1 MGWSLPEQFQTC
13 LLTHHPGDAD
23 GLCTKLMKPCQS
35 RAPQKPWWQDEWEIP
50 RESLKL
56 ERRLGAGQFGE
67 VWMGEWQVM
76 ISGKSISFFF
86 NTLSATNWLSSFSII
101 LKRRQISL
109 GALDF
114 GLNSPFKFNH
124 LSVHFVHFVQPF
136 CKNTSHVQS
145 PVAQLSSCGFE
156 CVSASKPFARGF
168 FLQCMQNSF
177 LHAAL
182 IVGLYSWLTGEWC
195 EVLSLHSNTRTI
207 WTFL

>member
-1 MGWSLPEQFQTC
+1 MQMGCAQSWWSRVSLGRRRSPGGRTSGRFPE
-13 LLTHHPGDAD
+13 
-23 GLCTKLMKPCQS
+23 S
-35 RAPQKPWWQDEWEIP
+35 PWSWSAGSERD
-50 RESLKL
+50 SL
-56 ERRLGAGQFGE
+56 ER
-67 VWMGEWQVM
+67 
-76 ISGKSISFFF
+76 SGWVSDRSWFPERVFHFFF